1 MLIRLEINNFAV
13 ISGAVLEPG
22 GGLNAISGETGA
34 GKSLLID
41 AIDLILG
48 GKASKNLIRTGE
60 DTAYVEAVFDISGLD
75 NSQLLEILN
84 DSGIDIEDDQLIISR
99 RISRDGKSIARVNG
113 RTVVLAVLK
122 AISAFLVNIHGQH
135 DTQKIFDESSHVD
148 LLDRFGGADLLP
160 FISSYEKLLSKYKE
174 IVLDIRRLSAMP
186 GSMDARK
193 EYLINAVKEISDASF
208 AQDEED
214 KLTSENRRF
223 KMLEKNA
230 SILSEADEL
239 INSEDGSGYNVI
251 DRIKTCA
258 SSIEKLANN
267 DDEYKDI
274 ADKLRSLLA
283 DAENVSA
290 ELSDIAQGSSF
301 SQEQADAVTKR
312 LGLLYDLK
320 AKYSCT
326 TVDELNSFRFKAEDE
341 LNDLKESGEMLAV
354 LRKERAKAEAEL
366 LDAAERLTFERRKC
380 AERLSV
386 EITEQLKDLEMP
398 RAKFSVDFI
407 RRNKDRF
414 FSAHGID
421 DIVFMFTANP
431 GEDSKS
437 LAATASGGEASRIM
451 LAIKCIL
458 SYADTVP
465 TLIFDEID
473 TGVSGKASAAIANK
487 LHMLARDHQVLC
499 VTHTSQIAAASDNN
513 FLISKN
519 SAEDST
525 SATVTRLD
533 EEKKIL
539 EVSRLL
545 SGTVSDESVDL
556 AKKLVEEF
564 S

>member
-1 MLIRLEINNFAV
+1 
-13 ISGAVLEPG
+13 
-22 GGLNAISGETGA
+22 
-34 GKSLLID
+34 
-41 AIDLILG
+41 
-48 GKASKNLIRTGE
+48 
-60 DTAYVEAVFDISGLD
+60 
-75 NSQLLEILN
+75 
-84 DSGIDIEDDQLIISR
+84 
-99 RISRDGKSIARVNG
+99 
-113 RTVVLAVLK
+113 
-122 AISAFLVNIHGQH
+122 
-135 DTQKIFDESSHVD
+135 
-148 LLDRFGGADLLP
+148 
-160 FISSYEKLLSKYKE
+160 
-174 IVLDIRRLSAMP
+174 
-186 GSMDARK
+186 
-193 EYLINAVKEISDASF
+193 
-208 AQDEED
+208 
-214 KLTSENRRF
+214 
-223 KMLEKNA
+223 
-230 SILSEADEL
+230 
-239 INSEDGSGYNVI
+239 
-251 DRIKTCA
+251 
-258 SSIEKLANN
+258 
-267 DDEYKDI
+267 
-274 ADKLRSLLA
+274 
-283 DAENVSA
+283 
-290 ELSDIAQGSSF
+290 
-301 SQEQADAVTKR
+301 
-312 LGLLYDLK
+312 
-320 AKYSCT
+320 
-326 TVDELNSFRFKAEDE
+326 
-341 LNDLKESGEMLAV
+341 MLAV

-366 LDAAERLTFERRKC
+366 LDAAERLTFERRKR